1 MSKGI
6 QAKQKKIKQEF
17 IDLIK
22 PILCE
27 HCGVGE
33 DECMGAANKL
43 IFPVVYDDGEEA
55 YITITLSTPNGTR
68 MIDDEGNPYFEPYDG
83 EAEIANYRAD
93 CERAAKTAAE
103 KAAKEAQKKMVKST
117 LKTMKKDLAEVLPS
131 QVKGS

>member
-6 QAKQKKIKQEF
+6 QAKQKKVKQEF

-83 EAEIANYRAD
+83 EAEIADYRFK
-93 CERAAKTAAE
+93 CEHAAKTAAE

-117 LKTMKKDLAEVLPS
+117 LKTMKQDIAEVLPS